1 MDQYGPHWIHGSLG
15 PPEFTIKQH
24 LNQFSGLC
32 RAHHC
37 DGQRDWET
45 TLAVCNNRPHLAST
59 AMRPNNNND
68 DDSLYTSE
76 TQSQSESVSES
87 FGAAVVPR
95 MVVCSNG
102 RIGSIPCLQ
111 QSSTRSV
118 GQCPTR
124 WPPCRIYVA
133 PSVQCRK
140 VWLTPTTR
148 LLCSNTAKT
157 QNPLKFAGCPKLA
170 NGSQLLVSRSLPYYK
185 DMWRTYRCLTS
196 FFW

>member
-1 MDQYGPHWIHGSLG
+1 M
-15 PPEFTIKQH
+15 T
-24 LNQFSGLC
+24 
-32 RAHHC
+32 
-37 DGQRDWET
+37 DGQTDRPRCS
-45 TLAVCNNRPHLAST
+45 VCNNMPHLAST
-59 AMRPNNNND
+59 VMRPNNKND

-102 RIGSIPCLQ
+102 RLGSIPCLQ
-111 QSSTRSV
+111 HSSTRNV

-124 WPPCRIYVA
+124 WQPCRIYVA

-140 VWLTPTTR
+140 VWPTPTTR

-157 QNPLKFAGCPKLA
+157 QNPLKFVGVPQTRQRISA
-170 NGSQLLVSRSLPYYK
+170 VSRPKFTILSGHVEEVLLFNK
-185 DMWRTYRCLTS
+185 
-196 FFW
+196 FFFRLSIDALVPKI